1 MSHNILKWLSGSL
14 ILLLVLSCKKQKGVL
29 DDFPPG
35 RFDFVYVL
43 NTNTNQDTIT
53 GELSG
58 PYVFSSSYV
67 FEVRQDLLMDKSL
80 KDFSVGAYRKINGGY
95 FKAQVNTSSTIT
107 YEDHDSDYL
116 SVRFEAGDSLSGSLT
131 LTRKE

>member
-14 ILLLVLSCKKQKGVL
+14 ILLSVLSCKKQKGVL

-43 NTNTNQDTIT
+43 NTSSNQDTVS

-58 PYVFSSSYV
+58 PYVKSSYYT
-67 FEVRQDLLMDKSL
+67 FEVRQELSMDKSL
-80 KDFSVGAYRKINGGY
+80 KAFSVGTYKKIIDNT
-95 FKAQVNTSSTIT
+95 FKAQVNTGSTIT
-107 YEDHDSDYL
+107 YENHDADHL
-116 SVRFEAGDSLSGSLT
+116 FVQFAAGDTLSGSLT

>member
-1 MSHNILKWLSGSL
+1 
-14 ILLLVLSCKKQKGVL
+14 
-29 DDFPPG
+29 
-35 RFDFVYVL
+35 
-43 NTNTNQDTIT
+43 
-53 GELSG
+53 
-58 PYVFSSSYV
+58 
-67 FEVRQDLLMDKSL
+67 MDKSL

>member
-1 MSHNILKWLSGSL
+1 MIHSILKWLSGSV

-35 RFDFVYVL
+35 SFEFVYVL
-43 NTNTNQDTIT
+43 NTNSNQDTIE

-58 PYVFSSSYV
+58 PYLYSSNYGFV
-67 FEVRQDLLMDKSL
+67 VRQELLMDKSL
-80 KDFSVGAYRKINGGY
+80 KSFTVGNYNKINGGY
-95 FKAQVNTSSTIT
+95 FIAQVNTDATIS
-107 YEDHDSDYL
+107 YESHDSDYL